1 MITMRKRSAALLAL
15 LLAVSLALA
24 ACTASDGSTEEE
36 QEEATSEVTSE
47 QEAVFRAVGLAT
59 DVSTHSIELDQVLG
73 GGPPKDGIPALTD
86 PAFVS
91 VDEAG
96 LAPEQTGILLDLEG
110 EQRFYPFNILVWHE
124 IVNDTIGSTDVAV
137 TF

>member
-1 MITMRKRSAALLAL
+1 MWKRSAASLAL
-15 LLAVSLALA
+15 LLVVSMALS
-24 ACTASDGSTEEE
+24 ACTTSEEGADEE
-36 QEEATSEVTSE
+36 QEEATSELTTE
-47 QEAVFRAVGLAT
+47 EEAVFRAVGLAT
-59 DVSTHSIELDQVLG
+59 DVSTPSIELDQVLG

-86 PAFVS
+86 PSFVS

-110 EQRFYPFNILVWHE
+110 ERRFYPFNILVWHE

>member
-1 MITMRKRSAALLAL
+1 MITMWKRSAALLAL
-15 LLAVSLALA
+15 LLVVAVAVS
-24 ACTASDGSTEEE
+24 ACTASEEDAEQE
-36 QEEATSEVTSE
+36 QEETTSEVTPE
-47 QEAVFRAVGLAT
+47 EDAVFRAVGLAT

-110 EQRFYPFNILVWHE
+110 ERRFYPFNILVWHE